1 MMLIIFILV
10 FVLHAHQ
17 HCSRRHMLTS
27 HALQRMRA
35 HVHHRRRD
43 RQTLTNTNCFF
54 FMRDRQTALTER
66 LLGLSKLVA
75 DVIVKQSYEVREHR
89 SCSKDSRS
97 QTTRHPASLRCTN
110 RAAGHGMQHMRSR

>member
-1 MMLIIFILV
+1 MLIIFILV
-10 FVLHAHQ
+10 FVLHAPA
-17 HCSRRHMLTS
+17 LLATS
-27 HALQRMRA
+27 HADITRTPAHARTRAPQTQR
-35 HVHHRRRD
+35 
-43 RQTLTNTNCFF
+43 TPTNTNCFF

-97 QTTRHPASLRCTN
+97 QITRHPASLRCTN